1 MCFTWS
7 VCVLLFSVFYF
18 SFGQLDWTPADF
30 FAEVRSIV
38 PDSFLLVPGVGAQG
52 GSLAD
57 VCRYGMNDQVG
68 LLVNSARGII
78 YASRKEDFA
87 EQARAEALKLQQEMA
102 SYLG

>member
-1 MCFTWS
+1 M
-7 VCVLLFSVFYF
+7 
-18 SFGQLDWTPADF
+18 
-30 FAEVRSIV
+30 EV
-38 PDSFLLVPGVGAQG
+38 
-52 GSLAD
+52 LAD